1 MPMRDLFWNSYA
13 QTHIGKVR
21 KINQDAYLD
30 LFGQH
35 LWLVADGMGGHE
47 AGELASAAI
56 VDALQSFR
64 QEKWLGASVAK
75 LYRKLLGV
83 NRMLVDAAVENG
95 QDSVVG
101 STVAILLA
109 SRHQGVCLWSGD
121 SRVYLHRRGRL
132 RQLTRDHNYA
142 AQMLA
147 EGYSGEEAEGNPYA
161 QVLTHAVGADPA
173 LFLEAQI
180 HEIRPGDIYLL
191 CSDGLNKEVGD
202 SEIETVLNSVA
213 LERALPELLNRCLA
227 RGARDNTTIVLAGC

>member
-1 MPMRDLFWNSYA
+1 MPMRDFSWNSDA
-13 QTHIGKVR
+13 KTHIGNVR

-30 LFGQH
+30 LPEQR

-56 VDALQSFR
+56 VDSLQSFR
-64 QEKWLGASVAK
+64 QEKRLGSSVAK
-75 LYRKLLGV
+75 IYRQLLGV
-83 NRMLVDAAVENG
+83 NRMLVEMAADNG
-95 QDSVVG
+95 HDSVVG
-101 STVAILLA
+101 STVAMLLA
-109 SRHQGVCLWSGD
+109 NHRHGVCLWSGD

-147 EGYSGEEAEGNPYA
+147 DGYSSAEAESYPYA
-161 QVLTHAVGADPA
+161 QVLTHAVGADPE
-173 LFLEAQI
+173 LFLEVQL

-191 CSDGLNKEVGD
+191 CSDGLNKEVDD

-213 LERALPELLNRCLA
+213 LERALPELLELCLA